1 MQNDPTKC
9 DISRPVW
16 EMLGPETG
24 GKWREALQARMA
36 LGQEKYGTT
45 LHSFNG
51 RDACQDALEELLD
64 CQFYL
69 AQMHMEGRI
78 SRGRYNQ
85 IASLVQEAGRML
97 METRLPSGWSREGDK
112 FVFSSRLFAHRIEVY
127 MLNGNIH
134 VAMDDDWAE
143 TVDGVHC
150 NTPIPVEVIQ
160 ALLEDQ

>member
-16 EMLGPETG
+16 ELLSAETAG
-24 GKWREALQARMA
+24 NSKWREALQARMA

-78 SRGRYNQ
+78 SRSRYNE
-85 IASLVQEAGRML
+85 IAALVQKAGRML
-97 METRLPSGWSREGDK
+97 METRLPSGWSREGDN
-112 FVFSSRLFAHRIEVY
+112 FVFSSRLSPERVEVY
-127 MLNGNIH
+127 RSPGSIH
-134 VAMDDDWAE
+134 AHTTSA
-143 TVDGVHC
+143 GIHC
-150 NTPIPVEVIQ
+150 HVPIPVEIIQ
-160 ALLEDQ
+160 ALMEDL